1 MSKIVSIIVPCY
13 NEEKT
18 IQQVLEG
25 FLSQSYPRQFM
36 EVIIADGLSTDE
48 TRREIATFA
57 RDHEDLSITVL
68 DNPKRIIPAA
78 LNLAL
83 QAAHGDIIL
92 RFDGHSIPYPDYVE
106 TCVRDLE
113 AGLGE
118 IVGGTWEIRPGA
130 ETWIA
135 RSIAAAAAH
144 PLGVGDALYR
154 HSDKPAYVDTVP
166 FGAFK
171 KALLASVGNYD
182 ENLMVNEDYEFNTR
196 VREHAGRIWM
206 NPAIRSIYFA
216 RSTLRGLVKQYW
228 RYGFWKY
235 HMLRQY
241 PHSLRWRQ
249 ALPPLFVLSIIAL
262 LVLGCFFNPIFI
274 LLGIEILLYIAIML
288 GAGILSACKHHDGML
303 MLGLPTTISSMHLA
317 WGSGFLWGII
327 KGLFKSGKAETA

>member
-1 MSKIVSIIVPCY
+1 MSQIVSIIVPCY

-25 FLSQSYPRQFM
+25 FLSQSYPRQYM
-36 EVIIADGLSTDE
+36 EVIIADGLSTDG
-48 TRREIATFA
+48 TRREIDAFT
-57 RDHEDLSITVL
+57 RDHDDLSITVL

-83 QAAHGDIIL
+83 QATRGDIIL

-106 TCVRDLE
+106 NCVHDLE

-118 IVGGTWEIRPGA
+118 VVGGTWEIRPGA
-130 ETWIA
+130 GTWIA
-135 RSIAAAAAH
+135 HSIAAAAAH

-171 KALLASVGNYD
+171 KELLASVGYYD
-182 ENLMVNEDYEFNTR
+182 ESLMVNEDYEFNTR
-196 VREHAGRIWM
+196 VRDHAGRIWM

-216 RSTLRGLVKQYW
+216 RSTWKGLVTQYW
-228 RYGFWKY
+228 RYGFWKF
-235 HMLRQY
+235 HMLKRY

-249 ALPPLFVLSIIAL
+249 ALPPLFVLSILSL
-262 LVLGCFFNPIFI
+262 LILGCFFKTFFI
-274 LLGIEILLYIAIML
+274 ILGLEVLLYSAIML
-288 GAGILSACKHHDGML
+288 GAGVLSAWKKHDGRL
-303 MLGLPTTISSMHLA
+303 IPGLPISILSMHLA

-327 KGLFKSGKAETA
+327 NRLIKSGKAE